1 MSYILG
7 LQLKIVS
14 FHVYRLK
21 MSEIVAVIMIKLS
34 QYSFGDCLYS
44 QLNQIGVA
52 PNSVTHQIL

>member
-1 MSYILG
+1 MFG
-7 LQLKIVS
+7 
-14 FHVYRLK
+14 FYRLK

-52 PNSVTHQIL
+52 ANSVTHQIL